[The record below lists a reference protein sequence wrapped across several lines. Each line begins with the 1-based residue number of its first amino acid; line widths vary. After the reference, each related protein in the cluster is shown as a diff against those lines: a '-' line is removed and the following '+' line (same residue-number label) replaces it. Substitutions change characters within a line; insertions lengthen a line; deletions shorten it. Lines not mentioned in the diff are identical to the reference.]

1 MPTNKLVSM
10 AFYPVVY
17 ETNTNND
24 FVIDSNGDKVV
35 SKNRQQ
41 VSASEDYAFVTI
53 KQLENHGEFRYEGIL
68 IG

>member
-10 AFYPVVY
+10 TFYPVVY